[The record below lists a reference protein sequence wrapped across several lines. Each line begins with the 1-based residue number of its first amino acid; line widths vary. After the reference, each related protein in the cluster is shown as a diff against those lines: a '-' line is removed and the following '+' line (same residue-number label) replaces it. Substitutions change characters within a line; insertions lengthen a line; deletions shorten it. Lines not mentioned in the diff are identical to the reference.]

1 MPLQYDGDS
10 IIRHNEIS
18 YDSYHDYMCESS
30 RESDKVA
37 NAALR
42 GRSASARREWLN
54 SCLPQF
60 RNANI
65 DSIGEHDRDAMLAL
79 KRAVDRSKRQ
89 GYPQSIIIGSR
100 PSGSD
105 RSLLTP
111 KGKTWAIYA
120 YINALLD
127 AGVILDPLGQV
138 ALVNEVDIID
148 GYTEWRTSKVEQT
161 GRRLFHNRSLVA
173 IDDIN
178 SGAGEM
184 KRAKYAKDAWMRF
197 VTDAKGHPRIGIVTA
212 FSGDYGDMSLREIK
226 NALSKIMGGAE
237 EVMFIKGVEGR

>member
-1 MPLQYDGDS
+1 MPLRYDGDS
-10 IIRHNEIS
+10 IIRHNDIS
-18 YDSYHDYMCESS
+18 YDSYHDYMRESS
-30 RESDKVA
+30 KESDKVA

-42 GRSASARREWLN
+42 GRSASARREWL
-54 SCLPQF
+54 SRCPKQF
-60 RNANI
+60 RNASI
-65 DSIGEHDRDAMLAL
+65 ESIGEHDRDAMLAL

-127 AGVILDPLGQV
+127 EGVILDPIGQV
-138 ALVNEVDIID
+138 TLATEVEILD
-148 GYTEWRTSKVEQT
+148 GYTEWKTSKVEQME
-161 GRRLFHNRSLVA
+161 RRLFHNRSLVV

-197 VTDAKGHPRIGIVTA
+197 VTDAKRYPRTGIVTA

-226 NALSKIMGGAE
+226 NALSKIMDDAE
-237 EVMFIKGVEGR
+237 DVMFIKGVDGR